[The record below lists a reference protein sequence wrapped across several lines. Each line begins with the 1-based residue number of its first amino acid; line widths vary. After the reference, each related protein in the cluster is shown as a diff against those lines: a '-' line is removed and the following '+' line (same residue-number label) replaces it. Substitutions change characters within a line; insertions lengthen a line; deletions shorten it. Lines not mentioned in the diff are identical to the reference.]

1 MLINMEEMKA
11 RYDELYNKMA
21 RSKDVEKMKAFG
33 SADRWAFFMVVDKH
47 PELAKKWLDKLE
59 ASDWNN
65 YLSDT
70 EAVEIVS
77 QLRNRDGQ
85 TGAHWNMA
93 TFVNA
98 VQSIGGEMENPPHY
112 NKYALWATANMLYS
126 DHYKSAK
133 KYVGDESKMPAYF
146 YDLAVEKL
154 TDVDRPHFIREY
166 FHMG

>member
-1 MLINMEEMKA
+1 MKQ
-11 RYDELYNKMA
+11 RYMELYRKMA
-21 RSKDVEKMKAFG
+21 ESKDVAKMRAFG
-33 SADRWAFFMVVDKH
+33 DAEVWIFGMLADKH
-47 PELAKKWLDKLE
+47 PELAQKWLDKLE
-59 ASDWNN
+59 ASEWHN
-65 YLSDT
+65 YLSES
-70 EAVEIVS
+70 EAMDVVAGLKS
-77 QLRNRDGQ
+77 QDGR

-98 VQSIGGEMENPPHY
+98 VQSIGGEMENPPYY

-166 FHMG
+166 FHLG